1 MVLIVFF
8 IEFYTI
14 FFVLFFV
21 LIFFRKKKIPNS
33 IVIIN
38 FLIIAGFWYLKYIVD
53 KGKLSF
59 LAEENVSSEELKN
72 DSDKMGMGKG
82 LGWLYNRF
90 ILSGIFFFIQVIFFI
105 VFKIKYTLM
114 NQKQKI
120 KQPGQ
125 LL

>member
-1 MVLIVFF
+1 MVFFVFF
-8 IEFYTI
+8 IKFYTI

-21 LIFFRKKKIPNS
+21 FIFFRKKKIPKS

-38 FLIIAGFWYLKYIVD
+38 FLIIAGFWYLEYVVD
-53 KGKLSF
+53 EGKLSF
-59 LAEENVSSEELKN
+59 LAEENVSSGELKN
-72 DSDKMGMGKG
+72 DPDKMGMGNG

-105 VFKIKYTLM
+105 VFERNYTLM
-114 NQKQKI
+114 NQKQKV